1 MDRLDLNNITQS
13 SYHIGILTL
22 EVIEILG
29 LNLKET
35 KILIGQDKVKY
46 TEKHKHKFSSYN
58 EYRRHIELTPEIIA
72 NPDYVALH
80 PTGKSI
86 EYIKRVDEV
95 MLVAVRVKPHGNL
108 WVKSIFPISEA
119 KLNVYLKSGTV
130 KKLHR

>member
-86 EYIKRVDEV
+86 EYIKRIDEV

-130 KKLHR
+130 KKLQR